1 MIRRVVAVVVAVA
14 VSVAAAVVVVLVV
27 VASSSMLV
35 IVEVVAVLIM
45 TSAYVVETLVVG
57 EKLIKVGKGVLD
69 IRVTFSFWRQ
79 INQLRGNQGVAR
91 VKI

>member
-1 MIRRVVAVVVAVA
+1 
-14 VSVAAAVVVVLVV
+14 
-27 VASSSMLV
+27 
-35 IVEVVAVLIM
+35 M